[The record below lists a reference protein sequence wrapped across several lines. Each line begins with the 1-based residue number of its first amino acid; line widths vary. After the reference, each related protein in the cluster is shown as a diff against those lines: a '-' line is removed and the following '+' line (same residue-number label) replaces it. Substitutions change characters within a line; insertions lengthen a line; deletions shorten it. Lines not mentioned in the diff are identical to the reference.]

1 MSNTKLQEAYGTI
14 IDFYKDTYQR
24 EYVAN
29 KLLENVNY
37 SITKSKENLDKKQT
51 EWLNEY
57 ENCEHTGQ
65 STDKLGQLER
75 VCHQYIP
82 QNIENLTETKTAIEK
97 AMASLGINQKVTK
110 TLDNHIDPRK
120 LINQRPDPAN
130 KQKSTKVVVQTALLP
145 EHEVKLLKL
154 GREKTNAGI
163 HFVPAYYFFAV
174 ICVLV
179 ARKFTWLTS
188 LLRKQIHTWSS

>member
-1 MSNTKLQEAYGTI
+1 LANTNFPLPVGNSSRTKLAFVSLPYGNALLPSHFSKNRKEYKMSNTKLQEAYGTI
-14 IDFYKDTYQR
+14 IDFYTDTYQR

-29 KLLENVNY
+29 KLLENINY
-37 SITKSKENLDKKQT
+37 SINKATDTLAKKED

-82 QNIENLTETKTAIEK
+82 QNLANMKESRTAIEK
-97 AMASLGINQKVTK
+97 AMKSLGINEKVQK

-130 KQKSTKVVVQTALLP
+130 KQKSTKVVV
-145 EHEVKLLKL
+145 
-154 GREKTNAGI
+154 
-163 HFVPAYYFFAV
+163 
-174 ICVLV
+174 
-179 ARKFTWLTS
+179 
-188 LLRKQIHTWSS
+188 

>member
-1 MSNTKLQEAYGTI
+1 LANTNFPLPVGNSSRNKLAFVSLPYGNALLPSHFSKNRKEYKMSNTELQKAYGTI

-37 SITKSKENLDKKQT
+37 SITKTKENLDKKQT

-65 STDKLGQLER
+65 STEKLGQLER

-82 QNIENLTETKTAIEK
+82 QNLENLTDTKTAIEK

-120 LINQRPDPAN
+120 LINQRPDTAN
-130 KQKSTKVVVQTALLP
+130 KQKSTKVVV
-145 EHEVKLLKL
+145 
-154 GREKTNAGI
+154 
-163 HFVPAYYFFAV
+163 
-174 ICVLV
+174 
-179 ARKFTWLTS
+179 
-188 LLRKQIHTWSS
+188 